1 MEELMTRSVK
11 LSDDLVNLTRHDAEL
26 LDRAMSTQDTPWMS
40 IGTVIERSGIYD
52 YSKIALLLE
61 RQDRQDAA

>member
-1 MEELMTRSVK
+1 MTRSVK

>member
-1 MEELMTRSVK
+1 MAQSVK
-11 LSDDLVNLTRHDAEL
+11 YSDDLVDLARQEAEL
-26 LDRAMSTQDTPWMS
+26 HDRTVSNQMTHWRS

-52 YSKIALLLE
+52 YGKIASLLE